1 LLVFCIFIGGWVG
14 CTFFFY
20 EENHHLVGF
29 SKEPPVDTR
38 LELPEEQVSTEDKA
52 EDFTPEE
59 QPVAN
64 LRAAT
69 EGIYVTTINELE
81 IGITHDEEPNA
92 EFSDTNKEFVDAVE
106 DNFCR
111 AC

>member
-1 LLVFCIFIGGWVG
+1 MLVFCIFIGGWVG

-20 EENHHLVGF
+20 EENHRLVGF